1 MVAIAPLEYENLFA
15 AIPIFVAVQGNKVLI
30 AYVVDDAPDLK
41 SRLGKDIG
49 GAALA
54 QPRVTRDGEAIVG
67 QTGYA
72 EELRGRAATLH
83 LLPIHVRT
91 VGEVI
96 QARISF

>member
-1 MVAIAPLEYENLFA
+1 
-15 AIPIFVAVQGNKVLI
+15 
-30 AYVVDDAPDLK
+30 
-41 SRLGKDIG
+41 
-49 GAALA
+49 
-54 QPRVTRDGEAIVG
+54 VTRDGEAIVR

-83 LLPIHVRT
+83 LFPIHVRT

>member
-1 MVAIAPLEYENLFA
+1 MEYENLFT
-15 AIPIFVAVQGNKVLI
+15 AIPIFIAVQGNKVLI
-30 AYVVDDAPDLK
+30 AYVVDDAPDLT

-54 QPRVTRDGEAIVG
+54 QLLVTRDGEAIVR
-67 QTGYA
+67 QTGHA

-83 LLPIHVRT
+83 LFPIHVRA